1 MVDVTGIEPV
11 TPACKLGIEG
21 SSQIRVVSDAPKLTN
36 PTATNLSSKTV
47 MSGVAYTENWRNF
60 RSLKCPEVV
69 PNFSAPLNFRN
80 LLDVRFR
87 LR

>member
-47 MSGVAYTENWRNF
+47 MY
-60 RSLKCPEVV
+60 
-69 PNFSAPLNFRN
+69 
-80 LLDVRFR
+80 R
-87 LR
+87 LRYPLHR